1 MSACTVR
8 KLPILSSSRTRADR
22 IAHAARPEMGARQR
36 NQVPEKVR
44 PWLNVNTDYRMREHI
59 VVQPRE
65 QNLECRARQ
74 QRILH

>member
-1 MSACTVR
+1 VWP
-8 KLPILSSSRTRADR
+8 LEILTQEDNRERQIDKRDEGLYGQEAAD
-22 IAHAARPEMGARQR
+22 IIQR